1 MSLVP
6 SGISLLVDFAFKLAF
21 ANAKRSGPLI
31 ALLNAILELEIPI
44 VDVELLNP
52 FNEKDFQDAKLSVL
66 DI

>member
-1 MSLVP
+1 
-6 SGISLLVDFAFKLAF
+6 
-21 ANAKRSGPLI
+21 LI